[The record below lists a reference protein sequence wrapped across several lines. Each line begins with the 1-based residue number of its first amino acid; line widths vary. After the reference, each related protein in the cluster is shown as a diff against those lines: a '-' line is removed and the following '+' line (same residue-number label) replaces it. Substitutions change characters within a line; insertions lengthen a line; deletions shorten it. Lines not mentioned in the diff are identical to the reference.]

1 MILAELGVLLL
12 LSVVLWVDWLVGQ
25 SPLDHSVHFLDG
37 LAERGRLEASMD
49 VGLEDGFVV
58 KTFVEVV
65 AFNLLHSLGVY
76 GL

>member
-12 LSVVLWVDWLVGQ
+12 LRVVVWVDWLVGQ

-65 AFNLLHSLGVY
+65 AFDLLRSIGVY